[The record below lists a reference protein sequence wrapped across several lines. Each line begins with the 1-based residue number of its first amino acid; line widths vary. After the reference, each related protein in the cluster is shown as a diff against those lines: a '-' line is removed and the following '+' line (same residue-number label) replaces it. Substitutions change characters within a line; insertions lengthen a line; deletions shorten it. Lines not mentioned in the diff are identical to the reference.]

1 MPFHLSFPRP
11 LRPTWFGAA
20 DIALGHDDV
29 GQPVAIESI
38 FDGLR
43 LNDPWLAQLNASEA
57 RTIKT
62 ENLFRQL
69 LAARSECRSEQ
80 STEGQLALFE
90 AELKAESVNVEA
102 LSKGTDSGNNPD
114 NKDPPASTGG
124 SAEAGSRGRRA
135 LPIGRPRQVVTRT
148 KQANED
154 AGSGAF
160 HQTQT

>member
-1 MPFHLSFPRP
+1 LSLVNAEPSTPAGILGQAFFPSP
-11 LRPTWFGAA
+11 VEA
-20 DIALGHDDV
+20 DV
-29 GQPVAIESI
+29 VRSQSVAIESI

-43 LNDPWLAQLNASEA
+43 LNDRWLAELNASDA

-62 ENLFRQL
+62 ENLFDSYSPL
-69 LAARSECRSEQ
+69 EADAAANR
-80 STEGQLALFE
+80 ALKHNW
-90 AELKAESVNVEA
+90 LCLKPKAESVDVEA

-135 LPIGRPRQVVTRT
+135 LLIWRPRQVVTRT
-148 KQANED
+148 KQTNED

-160 HQTQT
+160 HPTQT